1 MTGVILIFLVV
12 ALAAG
17 LAVQY
22 RTLDS
27 VKRNASDLADS
38 LRLAQDRVKQMEQ
51 ELGALC
57 SASVGAGD
65 HLMRLEQQVRR
76 INERQNVL
84 EMRPVGDRPYAQA
97 SELVDLNSARMVGV
111 MWGEDDRFALVEAR
125 TLPLFDITAKVLLVA
140 GAYVA
145 YYGYYELRLFH
156 FDGPVAGQA
165 HAHPR
170 VVENGSG
177 HRVGLLAL
185 RRHHTGLLK
194 PEMRKFS

>member
-1 MTGVILIFLVV
+1 MTGVILIFLGV

-17 LAVQY
+17 LAVQH
-22 RTLDS
+22 RMLDS
-27 VKRNASDLADS
+27 IKRNASDLADS

-97 SELVDLNSARMVGV
+97 SELVHKGADIEELMEACGLTR
-111 MWGEDDRFALVEAR
+111 GEAE
-125 TLPLFDITAKVLLVA
+125 LLVMMH
-140 GAYVA
+140 
-145 YYGYYELRLFH
+145 R
-156 FDGPVAGQA
+156 
-165 HAHPR
+165 
-170 VVENGSG
+170 GS
-177 HRVGLLAL
+177 A
-185 RRHHTGLLK
+185 
-194 PEMRKFS
+194 

>member
-27 VKRNASDLADS
+27 IKRNASDLADS

-97 SELVDLNSARMVGV
+97 SELVHKGADIDELMETCGLTR
-111 MWGEDDRFALVEAR
+111 GEAE
-125 TLPLFDITAKVLLVA
+125 LLVMMQ
-140 GAYVA
+140 
-145 YYGYYELRLFH
+145 R
-156 FDGPVAGQA
+156 
-165 HAHPR
+165 
-170 VVENGSG
+170 GS
-177 HRVGLLAL
+177 A
-185 RRHHTGLLK
+185 
-194 PEMRKFS
+194 

>member
-1 MTGVILIFLVV
+1 MTGVILIFLGV

-17 LAVQY
+17 LAVQH
-22 RTLDS
+22 RMLDS
-27 VKRNASDLADS
+27 IKRNASDLADS

-97 SELVDLNSARMVGV
+97 SELVHKGADIEELMEACGLTR
-111 MWGEDDRFALVEAR
+111 GEAE
-125 TLPLFDITAKVLLVA
+125 LLVMM
-140 GAYVA
+140 G
-145 YYGYYELRLFH
+145 R
-156 FDGPVAGQA
+156 
-165 HAHPR
+165 
-170 VVENGSG
+170 GS
-177 HRVGLLAL
+177 A
-185 RRHHTGLLK
+185 
-194 PEMRKFS
+194 

>member
-1 MTGVILIFLVV
+1 VTGVILIFLGV

-17 LAVQY
+17 LAVQH
-22 RTLDS
+22 RMLDS
-27 VKRNASDLADS
+27 IKRNASDLADS

-97 SELVDLNSARMVGV
+97 SELVHKGADIEELMEACGLTR
-111 MWGEDDRFALVEAR
+111 GEAE
-125 TLPLFDITAKVLLVA
+125 LLVMMH
-140 GAYVA
+140 
-145 YYGYYELRLFH
+145 R
-156 FDGPVAGQA
+156 
-165 HAHPR
+165 
-170 VVENGSG
+170 GS
-177 HRVGLLAL
+177 A
-185 RRHHTGLLK
+185 
-194 PEMRKFS
+194 

>member
-1 MTGVILIFLVV
+1 VTGVILIVLVM

-22 RTLDS
+22 RALDS
-27 VKRNASDLADS
+27 IKRNASDLADS

-84 EMRPVGDRPYAQA
+84 EMRSVSDRPYAHA
-97 SELVDLNSARMVGV
+97 SELVHKGADIEELMEACGLTR
-111 MWGEDDRFALVEAR
+111 GEAE
-125 TLPLFDITAKVLLVA
+125 LLVMMQ
-140 GAYVA
+140 
-145 YYGYYELRLFH
+145 R
-156 FDGPVAGQA
+156 
-165 HAHPR
+165 
-170 VVENGSG
+170 GS
-177 HRVGLLAL
+177 A
-185 RRHHTGLLK
+185 
-194 PEMRKFS
+194 

>member
-1 MTGVILIFLVV
+1 VTGVILIFLVV

-17 LAVQY
+17 LAVQH

-27 VKRNASDLADS
+27 IKRNASDLADS

-97 SELVDLNSARMVGV
+97 SELVHKGADIDELMETCGLTR
-111 MWGEDDRFALVEAR
+111 GEAE
-125 TLPLFDITAKVLLVA
+125 LLVMMQ
-140 GAYVA
+140 
-145 YYGYYELRLFH
+145 R
-156 FDGPVAGQA
+156 
-165 HAHPR
+165 
-170 VVENGSG
+170 GS
-177 HRVGLLAL
+177 A
-185 RRHHTGLLK
+185 
-194 PEMRKFS
+194 

>member
-17 LAVQY
+17 LAVQH

-27 VKRNASDLADS
+27 IKRNASDLADS

-97 SELVDLNSARMVGV
+97 SELVHKGADIDELMETCGLTR
-111 MWGEDDRFALVEAR
+111 GEAE
-125 TLPLFDITAKVLLVA
+125 LLVMMQ
-140 GAYVA
+140 
-145 YYGYYELRLFH
+145 R
-156 FDGPVAGQA
+156 
-165 HAHPR
+165 
-170 VVENGSG
+170 GS
-177 HRVGLLAL
+177 A
-185 RRHHTGLLK
+185 
-194 PEMRKFS
+194 

>member
-1 MTGVILIFLVV
+1 VTGVILIFLGI

-17 LAVQY
+17 LAVQH
-22 RTLDS
+22 RMLDS
-27 VKRNASDLADS
+27 IKRNASELADS

-97 SELVDLNSARMVGV
+97 SELVHKGADIEELMEACGLTR
-111 MWGEDDRFALVEAR
+111 GEAE
-125 TLPLFDITAKVLLVA
+125 LLVMMQ
-140 GAYVA
+140 
-145 YYGYYELRLFH
+145 R
-156 FDGPVAGQA
+156 
-165 HAHPR
+165 
-170 VVENGSG
+170 GS
-177 HRVGLLAL
+177 A
-185 RRHHTGLLK
+185 
-194 PEMRKFS
+194 

>member
-1 MTGVILIFLVV
+1 VTGVILIFLVV

-17 LAVQY
+17 LAFQH
-22 RTLDS
+22 RALDS
-27 VKRNASDLADS
+27 IKRDASDLADS

-97 SELVDLNSARMVGV
+97 SELVHKGADIEELMEACGLTR
-111 MWGEDDRFALVEAR
+111 GEAE
-125 TLPLFDITAKVLLVA
+125 LLVMM
-140 GAYVA
+140 
-145 YYGYYELRLFH
+145 R
-156 FDGPVAGQA
+156 
-165 HAHPR
+165 R
-170 VVENGSG
+170 GS
-177 HRVGLLAL
+177 A
-185 RRHHTGLLK
+185 
-194 PEMRKFS
+194 

>member
-1 MTGVILIFLVV
+1 MTDVILISLVI

-22 RTLDS
+22 RALDS
-27 VKRNASDLADS
+27 IKRSASELAES

-65 HLMRLEQQVRR
+65 HLMRLEQRVRR

-97 SELVDLNSARMVGV
+97 SELVHKGADIEELMEACGLTR
-111 MWGEDDRFALVEAR
+111 GEAE
-125 TLPLFDITAKVLLVA
+125 LLVMMH
-140 GAYVA
+140 
-145 YYGYYELRLFH
+145 R
-156 FDGPVAGQA
+156 
-165 HAHPR
+165 
-170 VVENGSG
+170 GS
-177 HRVGLLAL
+177 A
-185 RRHHTGLLK
+185 
-194 PEMRKFS
+194 

>member
-97 SELVDLNSARMVGV
+97 SELVHKGADIDELMETCGLTR
-111 MWGEDDRFALVEAR
+111 GEAE
-125 TLPLFDITAKVLLVA
+125 LLVMMQ
-140 GAYVA
+140 
-145 YYGYYELRLFH
+145 R
-156 FDGPVAGQA
+156 
-165 HAHPR
+165 
-170 VVENGSG
+170 GS
-177 HRVGLLAL
+177 A
-185 RRHHTGLLK
+185 
-194 PEMRKFS
+194 